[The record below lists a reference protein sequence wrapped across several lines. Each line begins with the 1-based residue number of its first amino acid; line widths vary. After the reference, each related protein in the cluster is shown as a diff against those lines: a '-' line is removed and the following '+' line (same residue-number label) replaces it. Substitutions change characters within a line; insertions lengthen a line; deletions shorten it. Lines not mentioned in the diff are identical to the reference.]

1 MNTGIDSILQSSKV
15 DESTKELVKAA
26 YFLGRTDALNEV
38 SLAKY
43 ENDGSAEVENER
55 WADNI

>member
-1 MNTGIDSILQSSKV
+1 MTGIDSILQSSKV

-43 ENDGSAEVENER
+43 ENDGSTEAENER

>member
-1 MNTGIDSILQSSKV
+1 MNTRIDSILQSSKV
-15 DESTKELVKAA
+15 DESIKQLVKAA
-26 YFLGRTDALNEV
+26 YFLGRTEALKEV

-43 ENDGSAEVENER
+43 ENDGSAEAENER